1 MFDKK
6 RYLITSALPY
16 ANGPLHIG
24 HLAGAYLTGD
34 IYARYLRLMGKDVVY
49 VCGSDEHGAAI
60 TIRAKKD
67 GVTPQEII
75 DKYDAQF
82 RDTFQK
88 MGIKFD
94 IFHRTSSAMHHDTAQ
109 EFFLNLHK
117 NNEFVEQESKQYYD
131 ESANQFLADRYI
143 IGTCPKCANPD
154 AYGDQCERCGSTL
167 SPTELINPRSTL
179 SGATPILKDTK
190 HWYLPLDR
198 YTDWLREFIEK
209 GSVDGKQ
216 LHDATDWKAHVVG
229 QCKSWLDGGLEPRAI
244 TRDLDWGIPVPVK
257 DAEGKVLY
265 VWFDAPI
272 GYISATKQWALDSGK
287 DWKPYWQNEDTAL
300 IHFIGK
306 DNIVFHCLIFPAI
319 LKAYKGD
326 AGEQY
331 ILPVNVPANQF
342 MNLEGRKIS
351 TSKNWAVWVHEYV
364 EEFAGKEDVLRYNM
378 IKLMP
383 EQKDSEFTWKGF
395 QETNN
400 NELVN
405 NIANFINRVIVLTN
419 KYYEGVVPEINYDQ
433 PFASSKNATETSFID
448 MELLDLYD
456 KIHELGTFI
465 ETFNFRDA
473 LRTLMEISSIGN
485 QLLQFNEPWSR
496 QKTDPEQVKVVM
508 VTALQIVTAIS
519 VICRPFMP
527 FTSDRLREML
537 NLAPIAD
544 NGDLLQ
550 IKDALSEGALILPEG
565 HRIGE
570 AQHLF
575 TRISDEVIAAQVK
588 KLKDSDAENQAALAA
603 EPVAIQYPPIK
614 ETIAFEDFNKID
626 LRTGTIVS
634 AEKVKGAKKLLQLQ
648 IDLGFETRQI
658 VSGIAEHFEPEA
670 IIGQQVV
677 VVANLAPR
685 ELRGT
690 TSNGMI
696 LMGED
701 EKGNLAFVNPKDGF
715 SNGFFVK

>member
-60 TIRAKKD
+60 TIRAKKE

-94 IFHRTSSAMHHDTAQ
+94 IFHRTSSEMHHDTAQ

-117 NNEFVEQESKQYYD
+117 NAQFVEQESKQYYD
-131 ESANQFLADRYI
+131 EAANQFLADRYI

-167 SPTELINPRSTL
+167 SPTELINPRSNL

-209 GSVDGKQ
+209 GIVDNKQ
-216 LHDATDWKAHVVG
+216 HHDASDWKAHVIG

-272 GYISATKQWALDSGK
+272 GYISATKQWALDNGK
-287 DWKPYWQNEDTAL
+287 DWKSYWQNEETAL

-331 ILPVNVPANQF
+331 NLPVNVPANQF

-419 KYYEGVVPEINYDQ
+419 KYYEGIVPHVNYDQ

-456 KIHELGTFI
+456 KIHELGAFI

-473 LRTLMEISSIGN
+473 LKTLMEISSIGN

-519 VICRPFMP
+519 VVCRPFMP

-537 NLAPIAD
+537 HLKPILD

-550 IKDALSEGALILPEG
+550 IKEALSEGMLILPEG
-565 HRIGE
+565 HRIGDP
-570 AQHLF
+570 QHLF
-575 TRISDEVIAAQVK
+575 TRIPDEVIAAQVK
-588 KLKDSDAENQAALAA
+588 KLEDADALNQATVAT
-603 EPVAIQYPPIK
+603 EPVAVQYPAIK
-614 ETIAFEDFNKID
+614 ETITIDDFNKID

-658 VSGIAEHFEPEA
+658 LSGIAEHFEPEA

-685 ELRGT
+685 DMRGM

-696 LMGED
+696 LMAED
-701 EKGNLAFVNPKDGF
+701 ATGKFQFVNPKDVV

>member
-1 MFDKK
+1 
-6 RYLITSALPY
+6 
-16 ANGPLHIG
+16 
-24 HLAGAYLTGD
+24 
-34 IYARYLRLMGKDVVY
+34 
-49 VCGSDEHGAAI
+49 
-60 TIRAKKD
+60 
-67 GVTPQEII
+67 
-75 DKYDAQF
+75 
-82 RDTFQK
+82 
-88 MGIKFD
+88 
-94 IFHRTSSAMHHDTAQ
+94 
-109 EFFLNLHK
+109 
-117 NNEFVEQESKQYYD
+117 
-131 ESANQFLADRYI
+131 
-143 IGTCPKCANPD
+143 
-154 AYGDQCERCGSTL
+154 L

-216 LHDATDWKAHVVG
+216 LHDASEWKAHVVG

-257 DAEGKVLY
+257 DADGKVLY

-272 GYISATKQWALDSGK
+272 GYISATKQWALDNGK
-287 DWKPYWQNEDTAL
+287 DWKPYWQNDDTAL

-433 PFASSKNATETSFID
+433 PFSSSKSATETSFID

-456 KIHELGTFI
+456 KIHELGTHI

-473 LRTLMEISSIGN
+473 LKTLMEISSIGN

-496 QKTDPEQVKVVM
+496 QKTEPEQVKVVM

-537 NLAPIAD
+537 NLKPIND

-550 IKDALSEGALILPEG
+550 IKEALSEGMLILPEG
-565 HRIGE
+565 HRIGQ

-588 KLKDSDAENQAALAA
+588 KLEDSDAENQAALAG
-603 EPVAIQYPPIK
+603 EPVEIQYPPIK
-614 ETIAFEDFNKID
+614 ETIEFDDFNKID
-626 LRTGTIVS
+626 LRTGTIVA

-648 IDLGFETRQI
+648 VDLGFETRQI

-696 LMGED
+696 LMAED
-701 EKGNLAFVNPKDGF
+701 EKGKLAFVNPKDGVG
-715 SNGFFVK
+715 NGFVVK

>member
-34 IYARYLRLMGKDVVY
+34 IYARYLRLMGKDVVF

-82 RDTFQK
+82 KDTFEK

-94 IFHRTSSAMHHDTAQ
+94 IFHRTSSEMHHETAQ
-109 EFFLNLHK
+109 EFFLNLYK
-117 NNEFVEQESKQYYD
+117 NNEFVEKETEQYYD
-131 ESANQFLADRYI
+131 EAANQFLADRYI

-179 SGATPILKDTK
+179 SGATPILKPTT

-198 YTDWLREFIEK
+198 YAEWLRTYIEE
-209 GSVDGKQ
+209 GTVDGEQ
-216 LHDATDWKAHVVG
+216 HHDASKWKAHVVG

-257 DAEGKVLY
+257 DAAGKVLY

-272 GYISATKQWALDSGK
+272 GYISATKQWALDNGK
-287 DWKPYWQNEDTAL
+287 DWKTYWQDEETAL

-326 AGEQY
+326 AGERY

-364 EEFAGKEDVLRYNM
+364 AEFAGKEDVLRYNM

-419 KYYEGVVPEINYDQ
+419 KYYEGIVPEIDYNQ
-433 PFASSKNATETSFID
+433 PFSSSKGATETSFID

-456 KIHELGTFI
+456 KIHELGAHI
-465 ETFNFRDA
+465 EAFSFRDA
-473 LRTLMEISSIGN
+473 LKTLMEISSTGN

-496 QKTDPEQVKVVM
+496 HKTDPEQVKVVL
-508 VTALQIVTAIS
+508 VAALQIVTAIS

-537 NLAPIAD
+537 HLAPIKD
-544 NGDLLQ
+544 NGELLK
-550 IKDALSEGALILPEG
+550 IMEALAEGLLILPEK
-565 HRIGE
+565 HRIGDP
-570 AQHLF
+570 QHLF
-575 TRISDEVIAAQVK
+575 TRITDDVIEAQVK
-588 KLKDSDAENQAALAA
+588 KLEATDLENIAAV
-603 EPVAIQYPPIK
+603 PVVEASPYAPLK
-614 ETIAFEDFNKID
+614 ETIAFDDFNKID
-626 LRTGTIVS
+626 LRTGTIVA

-648 IDLGFETRQI
+648 IDLGFETRQV
-658 VSGIAEHFEPEA
+658 VSGIAEFFEPEA

-696 LMGED
+696 LMAED
-701 EKGNLAFVNPKDGF
+701 EKGNLAFVNPKAGVG
-715 SNGFFVK
+715 NGFLVK